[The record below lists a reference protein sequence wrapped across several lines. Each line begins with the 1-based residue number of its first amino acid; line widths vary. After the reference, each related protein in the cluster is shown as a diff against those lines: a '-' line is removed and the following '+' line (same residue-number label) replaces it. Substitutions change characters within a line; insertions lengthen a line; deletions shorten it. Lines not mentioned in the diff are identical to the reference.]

1 MEQNATS
8 NEEEP
13 SSSNVLT
20 FTNVSNEEEQEP
32 SFSLRDGVLFF
43 QGNIRETTVLNSG
56 DKIQVWTNDRRRT
69 GENPATGK
77 PYQDPELYVKVLTKE
92 MQDKG
97 SFASR
102 LISGLWSRLK
112 RQN

>member
-8 NEEEP
+8 NEEEQ
-13 SSSNVLT
+13 
-20 FTNVSNEEEQEP
+20 EQ
-32 SFSLRDGVLFF
+32 SFSLREGVLFF

>member
-8 NEEEP
+8 N
-13 SSSNVLT
+13 V
-20 FTNVSNEEEQEP
+20 EEQEP
-32 SFSLRDGVLFF
+32 SFSLREGVLFF
-43 QGNIRETTVLNSG
+43 QGKIRETTVLNSG
-56 DKIQVWTNDRRRT
+56 DNIQVWTNDRRRS

-77 PYQDPELYVKVLTKE
+77 PYQDPELYVKVLSKE
-92 MQDKG
+92 QQEKG

-102 LISGLWSRLK
+102 VISGLWSRLK